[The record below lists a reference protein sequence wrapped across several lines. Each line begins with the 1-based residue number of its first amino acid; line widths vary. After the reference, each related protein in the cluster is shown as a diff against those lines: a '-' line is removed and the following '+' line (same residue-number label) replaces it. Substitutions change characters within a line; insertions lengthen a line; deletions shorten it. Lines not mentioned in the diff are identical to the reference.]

1 MGQRIRSSPARCL
14 AVLVAPLLVLGC
26 GSPGTSVSAGGY
38 VQQAELTA
46 LGTAGGEF
54 GLSVALSASGTT
66 ALAGDPGTVV
76 TNGAAYVLTRR
87 GGTWSRSAELTA
99 SDGTP
104 GDAFGFSVA
113 LSASG
118 TTALVGAYMHN
129 ATTGAAYV
137 FTLRGGTWSQTAE
150 LTASDRAP
158 GVEFGRSVAL
168 SASGATALVGAPD
181 YDAGTGAAYVFTLR
195 GGSWSQTAELTASDG
210 AQGGESGFSVAL
222 SASGGTALVGAL
234 VHHADTGAAYVFTL
248 RRGTWSRTGELTASD
263 GARGDEF
270 GLSVALSAL
279 GTTALAGASQRNA
292 QTGAVYVFTLRGGT
306 WTQTAELTA
315 TGGKG
320 FDQFGVS
327 VALSASGTTALA
339 GAPGRNSGAGAAYVF
354 RLRRGTWT
362 QAAELTASHR
372 VRYAAFGCSVALS
385 LPGTTALIGAA
396 LQSAAYVFTGGS
408 PG

>member
-1 MGQRIRSSPARCL
+1 MGQRIRSSPASCL

-118 TTALVGAYMHN
+118 TTALVGAYMHY

-158 GVEFGRSVAL
+158 GDEFGRSVAL

-181 YDAGTGAAYVFTLR
+181 YDAGTGA
-195 GGSWSQTAELTASDG
+195 S
-210 AQGGESGFSVAL
+210 
-222 SASGGTALVGAL
+222 
-234 VHHADTGAAYVFTL
+234 YVFTL
-248 RRGTWSRTGELTASD
+248 RRGTWSRTAELTASD

>member
-1 MGQRIRSSPARCL
+1 
-14 AVLVAPLLVLGC
+14 
-26 GSPGTSVSAGGY
+26 VSAGGY

-54 GLSVALSASGTT
+54 GL
-66 ALAGDPGTVV
+66 
-76 TNGAAYVLTRR
+76 
-87 GGTWSRSAELTA
+87 
-99 SDGTP
+99 
-104 GDAFGFSVA
+104 SVA

-158 GVEFGRSVAL
+158 GDEFGRSVAL

-195 GGSWSQTAELTASDG
+195 GGTWSQTAELTASDG
-210 AQGGESGFSVAL
+210 APGESGFSVAL

-248 RRGTWSRTGELTASD
+248 RRGTWSRTAELTASD

-306 WTQTAELTA
+306 WSQAAELTA

-385 LPGTTALIGAA
+385 PPGTTALIGAA

>member
-104 GDAFGFSVA
+104 GDTFGFSVA

-137 FTLRGGTWSQTAE
+137 FTLRGGT
-150 LTASDRAP
+150 
-158 GVEFGRSVAL
+158 
-168 SASGATALVGAPD
+168 
-181 YDAGTGAAYVFTLR
+181 
-195 GGSWSQTAELTASDG
+195 WSQTAELTASDG

-248 RRGTWSRTGELTASD
+248 RRGTWSRTAELTASD

-306 WTQTAELTA
+306 WSQAAELTA

-385 LPGTTALIGAA
+385 LPGTAALIGAA